1 VDGVSFTV
9 ASGDVA
15 ALLGP
20 NGSGKSTVMRC
31 LVGFFSP
38 TRGRVLID
46 GQEVGSGAVSRRRDV
61 GYLPENVVLY
71 PDLRVRRYLGF
82 VAGAKGLGGRAARRA
97 VDDAIERCGLGEV
110 AQRHTGKLSKGFRQR
125 VGLAQAVLGDPK
137 VLVLDEPT
145 VGLDPVQTVEMREL
159 IRRLEGCTVL
169 LSTHLLAEASLVCR
183 RIIILNRGR
192 LVAEDTPA
200 GLAQRLD
207 RVGQV
212 VVHVEG
218 PSHEVESALAAVP
231 GVTSA
236 EPRDTAGRE
245 GVFVLRTADPER
257 VQRQVASVV
266 VGHGWTLLEIRVEAP
281 TLEDLFVELV
291 R

>member
-1 VDGVSFTV
+1 
-9 ASGDVA
+9 
-15 ALLGP
+15 
-20 NGSGKSTVMRC
+20 
-31 LVGFFSP
+31 
-38 TRGRVLID
+38 
-46 GQEVGSGAVSRRRDV
+46 V

-71 PDLRVRRYLGF
+71 PELRVRRYLRF

-97 VDDAIERCGLGEV
+97 ADEAIERCGLREV
-110 AQRHTGKLSKGFRQR
+110 ARRHTGKLSKGFRQR
-125 VGLAQAVLGDPK
+125 LGLAQAVLGNPK

-159 IRRLEGCTVL
+159 IRNLEGCTVL

-212 VVHVEG
+212 VVHVDC
-218 PSHEVESALAAVP
+218 PPREVESALAAVP
-231 GVTSA
+231 GVSSV
-236 EPRDTAGRE
+236 EGRDPGGRQ

-266 VGHGWTLLEIRVEAP
+266 VGRGWTLLEIRVEAP

>member
-1 VDGVSFTV
+1 
-9 ASGDVA
+9 
-15 ALLGP
+15 
-20 NGSGKSTVMRC
+20 MRC

-46 GQEVGSGAVSRRRDV
+46 GQEVGVGSVGRRRDV
-61 GYLPENVVLY
+61 GYLPEHVVLY
-71 PDLRVRRYLGF
+71 PDLRVRRYLRF

-97 VDDAIERCGLGEV
+97 VDDAIDRCGLGEV

-125 VGLAQAVLGDPK
+125 VGLAQALLGDPK

-145 VGLDPVQTVEMREL
+145 VGLDPVQTVEMRNL
-159 IRRLEGCTVL
+159 IRNLQGCTVL
-169 LSTHLLAEASLVCR
+169 LSTHLLAEASLVCGH
-183 RIIILNRGR
+183 IIILNRGR

-212 VVHVEG
+212 VVYVDG
-218 PSHEVESALAAVP
+218 PAGDVAAALAAVP
-231 GVTSA
+231 GVSGV
-236 EPRDTAGRE
+236 EQRDAAGRP
-245 GVFVLRTADPER
+245 GGFVLRSSDPER
-257 VQRQVASVV
+257 VQRQVAGIV
-266 VGHGWTLLEIRVEAP
+266 VGHGWTLLEIGFEMP